1 VERELIVRGEGEVRA
16 MPDLASVQVGV
27 EGDGPSRDE
36 AYKSASSAAAAVDR
50 VLADFEAAIGRAT
63 TSALAVQPKT
73 RWRKGESQR
82 TGWQASRV
90 SVVEI
95 TDTSRVGELLNALA
109 AAGANISGLAWM
121 VAPANEAFALARR
134 RAGEDAAARADQYA
148 HALGISLGPIAWASE
163 PGLRSTGQMGGTGLM
178 GLRAAAAA
186 SAGAGAGEEPINV
199 NPEEITIQTALEVA
213 YSIAAAQSGS

>member
-1 VERELIVRGEGEVRA
+1 MDRELIVRGEGEVRA
-16 MPDLASVQVGV
+16 MPDLASVQIGV
-27 EGDGPSRDE
+27 EGDGLSRDE
-36 AYKSASSAAAAVDR
+36 AYQTASTAAAAIDR
-50 VLADFEAAIGRAT
+50 VLADFEAGLGRVT

-82 TGWQASRV
+82 TGWQAFRV

-95 TDTSRVGELLNALA
+95 TDTSRVGELLHALA

-134 RAGEDAAARADQYA
+134 RAGEDATARAEQYA
-148 HALGISLGPIAWASE
+148 HALGISLGPVAWASE
-163 PGLRSTGQMGGTGLM
+163 PGLRSTGQMGSTGPM

-186 SAGAGAGEEPINV
+186 SVGAGAAEEPINV
-199 NPEEITIQTALEVA
+199 NPEEITIQAALEVG
-213 YSIAAAQSGS
+213 YYIAAAQSES